1 MDDLYAYKWIDLTR
15 KYCLH
20 ARKLSVS
27 NLGVITFSLSV
38 IKVIVQRFSLGEH
51 WSNMFLV
58 EDYKKSVTTS
68 AFASCTFS
76 HKLAIYQVY
85 WPEVLW

>member
-1 MDDLYAYKWIDLTR
+1 MDDLYAYKLIDLTR

-51 WSNMFLV
+51 
-58 EDYKKSVTTS
+58 
-68 AFASCTFS
+68 
-76 HKLAIYQVY
+76 
-85 WPEVLW
+85 